1 MNGTSDSLVFLLTFF
16 KIINQIA
23 KNPAYK
29 NVKINKYT
37 PSNKFKFN
45 AKTQKTFMS
54 P

>member
-1 MNGTSDSLVFLLTFF
+1 MNGTSGSLVFLLTFF
-16 KIINQIA
+16 KINKQIE

>member
-1 MNGTSDSLVFLLTFF
+1 MNGNSGNFVFLLTFF
-16 KIINQIA
+16 KITNPIA

-37 PSNKFKFN
+37 PSNKFKLKAN
-45 AKTQKTFMS
+45 TQNTFMS